1 MAMRDI
7 CIQLEIYMNRIL
19 KPFSVSVMTN
29 QPITNH
35 LLKIDLEDIWISQKH
50 VGLSLM
56 S

>member
-1 MAMRDI
+1 MVMRDI

-19 KPFSVSVMTN
+19 KPFGISATTN

-35 LLKIDLEDIWISQKH
+35 HLKIDLEAIWISQKH
-50 VGLSLM
+50 DGISLM